1 MAHSH
6 DHHHGHGHGHGHG
19 VARYDRRFALAVVL
33 NLVFVVIEAIY
44 GVLSGSLALLADAGH
59 NLSDVL
65 GLLLAWGASYLA
77 RREASSWR
85 TYGMRKTT
93 ILAALFNA
101 LILLVALGG
110 ITWEAITRLNQPTEI
125 ASVTV
130 IVVAGIGVIINA
142 ATMLLFMANR
152 SEDLNIRGAFLHMA
166 ADAGISL
173 GVVIAAV
180 VILFTGAQW
189 LDPLISLVIAVIIF
203 LGTWGLLRDS
213 LNLALD
219 AVPRG
224 MDPAAIHDYLASLP
238 GVEEAHDLHIWGLS
252 TTETALT
259 AHLVK
264 PDSRDDDAVIE
275 EAARVLAE
283 RFNITHVTLQWERSR
298 RLCPSG
304 AAC

>member
-6 DHHHGHGHGHGHG
+6 HHGHSHDHEHG
-19 VARYDRRFALAVVL
+19 VRNYDRKFALAVAL
-33 NLVFVVIEAIY
+33 NVIFVVIEVVY
-44 GVLSGSLALLADAGH
+44 GLLAGSLALLADAGH

-101 LILLVALGG
+101 LILLVAIGA
-110 ITWEAITRLNQPTEI
+110 ITWEALTRLNQPTEI
-125 ASVTV
+125 AGVTV
-130 IVVAGIGVIINA
+130 MVVAAIGVLINA
-142 ATMLLFMANR
+142 GTMLLFMANR
-152 SEDLNIRGAFLHMA
+152 ENDLNIRGAFLHMA

-173 GVVIAAV
+173 GVVVTAGI
-180 VILFTGAQW
+180 ILLTGAQW
-189 LDPLISLVIAVIIF
+189 LDPVISLVIAAIIF

-224 MDPAAIHDYLASLP
+224 INPAEIHDYLTSLP
-238 GVEEAHDLHIWGLS
+238 GVQQAHDLHIWGLS

-264 PDSRDDDAVIE
+264 PGTEGDDEIIE
-275 EAARVLAE
+275 QASRVLRE
-283 RFNITHVTLQWERSR
+283 RFNITHVTLQWERNG

-304 AAC
+304 GAC